1 MSRLRK
7 KAETGEELLKEKNI
21 NLEAADI
28 ALTEI
33 GEGIDGLHEAYLKL
47 FHGLN
52 ALFEEF
58 PNLYDE
64 MKKVIK
70 FPDEAEAQD
79 VAEMKVDF
87 EDIRNHYKDADYL
100 ATILDLY
107 EGGKK

>member
-1 MSRLRK
+1 MTRLK
-7 KAETGEELLKEKNI
+7 KVVAESSENLLKERNI
-21 NLEAADI
+21 NIEAADI
-28 ALTEI
+28 ALDEI
-33 GEGIDGLHEAYLKL
+33 GEAIDELHASYLKL
-47 FHGLN
+47 FHGLSS
-52 ALFEEF
+52 LYEEF

-87 EDIRNHYKDADYL
+87 EDIRDHYKDAEYL

-107 EGGKK
+107 EK

>member
-7 KAETGEELLKEKNI
+7 QAADNEELLKEKNI

-28 ALTEI
+28 ALDEI
-33 GEGIDGLHEAYLKL
+33 GQGIDELHAAYLKL

-52 ALFEEF
+52 SLYEEF

-64 MKKVIK
+64 MKRIIK
-70 FPDEAEAQD
+70 FPDDSEAQD

-87 EDIRNHYKDADYL
+87 EDIRSHYKDEEYL
-100 ATILDLY
+100 ANILDLY
-107 EGGKK
+107 RGE